1 MFRPEPNQIGIRF
14 RSKVPR
20 ELSGMPVARVLI
32 VDNETSAIEL
42 CRKIVSS
49 CDCEVLTALTIEEAI
64 DLLKHVAFDVVIASS
79 MVSAGGLRLPDLQRT
94 FPGTAVIILE
104 QGAEGDTAIRARLD
118 RPESV
123 RAMLQPGELRDKI
136 ECIIR
141 SLDSSPQGQVGN
153 GGSATRGEF
162 SGLIGISPA
171 MQRVYRIMT
180 KVAQHSYP
188 VLVQGESG
196 TGKELVARSIHL
208 LGPRR
213 DRPFVPVD
221 CSALAPTLVESE
233 LFGYVKGAFTGAYRS
248 KQGLIESAEGGTLFL
263 DEIGDLAFDLQS
275 KLLRVIQES
284 EFRPLGSTERR
295 SVSTRVIAATNRNLE
310 RLIEEN
316 KFRQD
321 LYFRLNVVQVTLPP
335 LRERKSDIPLLAR
348 QFLEKCSGSGSQP
361 PALSDDGMK
370 KLLDYDWPG
379 NVRELENAIAH
390 AVALGTGPVLV
401 PADLP
406 LKLQAQD
413 ASGTGAAQDSLPLD
427 ELERQAIR
435 LALRQADGDKT
446 AAARILGIGKST
458 LYRRLRELEK

>member
-1 MFRPEPNQIGIRF
+1 
-14 RSKVPR
+14 
-20 ELSGMPVARVLI
+20 
-32 VDNETSAIEL
+32 
-42 CRKIVSS
+42 
-49 CDCEVLTALTIEEAI
+49 
-64 DLLKHVAFDVVIASS
+64 
-79 MVSAGGLRLPDLQRT
+79 
-94 FPGTAVIILE
+94 
-104 QGAEGDTAIRARLD
+104 
-118 RPESV
+118 
-123 RAMLQPGELRDKI
+123 
-136 ECIIR
+136 
-141 SLDSSPQGQVGN
+141 
-153 GGSATRGEF
+153 
-162 SGLIGISPA
+162 
-171 MQRVYRIMT
+171 
-180 KVAQHSYP
+180 
-188 VLVQGESG
+188 
-196 TGKELVARSIHL
+196 
-208 LGPRR
+208 
-213 DRPFVPVD
+213 
-221 CSALAPTLVESE
+221 
-233 LFGYVKGAFTGAYRS
+233 VKGAFTGAYRS